1 MLFVLALATGLTVP
15 ALNRGT
21 ESLRIRAEVAGFS
34 ATLRHAREQAIVTQR
49 PHAVVVNPGEHRMT
63 VVADDGD
70 VRASRPFAARLVVE
84 ATPPPAL
91 TVRFDPHGASTGA
104 EFRLS
109 ASGQVWLVSV
119 EALTGR
125 VKTVR
130 Q

>member
-15 ALNRGT
+15 ALNRST

-49 PHAVVVNPGEHRMT
+49 PHAVVVNPAEHRIT
-63 VVADDGD
+63 VVADETE
-70 VRASRPFAARLVVE
+70 VRASRALAARLVVE

-91 TVRFDPHGASTGA
+91 TVRFDPHGTSTGA

-119 EALTGR
+119 EPLTGR